1 MAAIVPRKRRYAVV
15 YYSRK
20 EDVTKWQVWESFE
33 TREEA
38 QRRKD
43 QVEYLQRYGY
53 GNAPDILTV
62 KDLMREFVAVYGV
75 NNWAMST

>member
-20 EDVTKWQVWESFE
+20 EDGTKRQVWESFE

-43 QVEYLQRYGY
+43 QVEYLQRYNLPGY
-53 GNAPDILTV
+53 AHGHG
-62 KDLMREFVAVYGV
+62 KDRAV
-75 NNWAMST
+75 